1 MRRFLI
7 YLSNSHERIFK
18 AILIFTSVVI
28 IASLLPHRVR
38 YKFDVKI
45 GKVWQHEDLAAPF
58 DFPIFKDPDSLQ
70 AERSRVVAGVFPYYV
85 VDTVVFAKSLQAF
98 NTSIENALLTEDE
111 KMRIAEAGEE
121 ILVQIYSR
129 GIIRLPES
137 EPLDDDARISLV
149 REKYVFTRRVDDF
162 LTTESALNFLDE
174 QAGILDEREAG
185 ILKELLA
192 PGLEPNIF
200 FDRSLTE
207 ELRQLAVN
215 QVLPTRGMI
224 PEGELIIAKGQV
236 VNQEKYALLQSLRLA
251 TGQQEPDKAT
261 SREIY
266 LGQLL
271 VVAIALSLLMVF
283 LALLRKDIF
292 ANNRKIMLML
302 LMIVLIVAAYTGT
315 MKMQELSN
323 YVIPLCIL
331 PIVLRVFFDTRLAL
345 FTHVITVLIL
355 GSVAP
360 NGYEFAF
367 MQIIAG
373 MVTIFSITNLRKR
386 AHLFIAA
393 GMIFMAY
400 LLTYTALTI
409 IQEGTIMN
417 LEFSVITWLAGNVL
431 LTLFSYPLVFI
442 FEKVFGLTSDI
453 SLMEL
458 TDSNSPLLRELSVK
472 APGTFQH
479 SLQVANLAE
488 AAAYSIGANT
498 LLVRVGALYHDIGK
512 MEMPLYF
519 IENQSTGI
527 NPHDD
532 LSFEESASIII
543 SHVIRGIE
551 KARKHKLP
559 DLVIDFIRTHHGTS
573 MVQYFYQSFLKNYP
587 EQMVDE
593 DDFRYPGPLPFN
605 RETAVL
611 MMADSVEAA
620 SRSLTKPDAD
630 SISHLV
636 DHIIDDQISQQQ
648 FVNSDITFRDIS
660 TIKKIL
666 KKMLRSMYHVRV
678 EYPGK

>member
-1 MRRFLI
+1 MFL
-7 YLSNSHERIFK
+7 S
-18 AILIFTSVVI
+18 AVVI
-28 IASLLPHRVR
+28 IAALLPHRIR

-45 GKVWQHEDLAAPF
+45 GKVWQNEDLTAPF
-58 DFPIFKDPDSLQ
+58 DFPVFKDPDSLK
-70 AERSRVVAGVFPYYV
+70 AERNRVMAGVYPYYV
-85 VDTVVFAKSLQAF
+85 VDTIVFAKALQSF
-98 NTSIENALLTEDE
+98 STGIENAQLTDDE
-111 KMRIAEAGEE
+111 KARVAETGEE
-121 ILVQIYSR
+121 ILVQIYSK
-129 GIIRLPES
+129 GILRLPES
-137 EPLDDDARISLV
+137 EPLDDGARISLV
-149 REKYVFTRRVDDF
+149 RDKYVFTRRVDDF
-162 LTTESALNFLDE
+162 LTSESALEFMDNE
-174 QAGILDEREAG
+174 SAILDEREAAL
-185 ILKELLA
+185 LKELMA
-192 PGLEPNIF
+192 PELEPNIF
-200 FDRSLTE
+200 YDRTLTE
-207 ELRQLAVN
+207 ELRQQAVSE
-215 QVLPTRGMI
+215 VLPTRGMI
-224 PEGELIIAKGQV
+224 PQGELIIAKGQV
-236 VNQEKYALLQSLRLA
+236 VNQEKYVLLESLRQA
-251 TGQQEPDKAT
+251 TGQQEPDRAT
-261 SREIY
+261 TREIY
-266 LGQLL
+266 FGQLL
-271 VVAIALSLLMVF
+271 VVAIVLTLLMVF
-283 LALLRKDIF
+283 LSFLRKDIF
-292 ANNRKIMLML
+292 SNNRKIMLL
-302 LMIVLIVAAYTGT
+302 LLVIVLVVAAYTGT
-315 MKMQELSN
+315 MKMPDLSN
-323 YVIPLCIL
+323 YVVPLCVL

-373 MVTIFSITNLRKR
+373 MVAIFSITNLRKR

-393 GMIFMAY
+393 GMIFLAY
-400 LLTYTALTI
+400 LATYTALTI

-417 LEFSVITWLAGNVL
+417 VEFSVITWLAGNVL

-458 TDSNSPLLRELSVK
+458 TDSNSPLLRDLSVK

-543 SHVIRGIE
+543 SHVIKGIE
-551 KARKHKLP
+551 KARKHQLP

-587 EQMVDE
+587 EKMVDE
-593 DDFRYPGPLPFN
+593 EDFRYPGPLPFN

-630 SISHLV
+630 SISQLV

-648 FVNSDITFRDIS
+648 FINSDITFRDIS

>member
-18 AILIFTSVVI
+18 AILIFASVVI
-28 IASLLPHRVR
+28 IAALLPHRVR

-45 GKVWQHEDLAAPF
+45 GKVWQHDDLTAPF

-85 VDTVVFAKSLQAF
+85 VDTVVFSKALLAF

-111 KMRIAEAGEE
+111 KMRVAEAGEE
-121 ILVQIYSR
+121 ILVQIYSK
-129 GIIRLPES
+129 GILRLPET
-137 EPLDDDARISLV
+137 EPLDNDARISLV

-162 LTTESALNFLDE
+162 LTSESALNFLDE
-174 QAGILDEREAG
+174 QAGILDEGEAG
-185 ILKELLA
+185 VLRELLA
-192 PGLEPNIF
+192 PELEPNIF
-200 FDRSLTE
+200 YDRSLTE
-207 ELRQLAVN
+207 ELRQQAVN

-302 LMIVLIVAAYTGT
+302 LMILLIVAAYTGT

-323 YVIPLCIL
+323 YVIPLCVL

-373 MVTIFSITNLRKR
+373 MVAIFSITNLRKR

-393 GMIFMAY
+393 GMIFIAY

-458 TDSNSPLLRELSVK
+458 SDSNSPLLRELSVR

-498 LLVRVGALYHDIGK
+498 LLVRVGALYHDVGK

-519 IENQSTGI
+519 IENQSTGV

-573 MVQYFYQSFLKNYP
+573 MVQYFYQSFLKNFP
-587 EQMVDE
+587 EQIVDE

-620 SRSLTKPDAD
+620 SRSLAKPDAD
-630 SISHLV
+630 NISQLV
-636 DHIIDDQISQQQ
+636 DHIIDDQIRQGQ
-648 FVNSDITFRDIS
+648 FINADITFRDIS

>member
-18 AILIFTSVVI
+18 AVMFLSAVVI
-28 IASLLPHRVR
+28 IAALLPHRIR

-45 GKVWQHEDLAAPF
+45 GKVWQNEDLTAPF
-58 DFPIFKDPDSLQ
+58 DFPVFKDPDSLK
-70 AERSRVVAGVFPYYV
+70 AERNRVMAGVYPYYV
-85 VDTVVFAKSLQAF
+85 VDTIVFAKALQSF
-98 NTSIENALLTEDE
+98 STGIENAQLTDDE
-111 KMRIAEAGEE
+111 KARVAETGEE
-121 ILVQIYSR
+121 ILVQIYSK
-129 GIIRLPES
+129 GILRLPES
-137 EPLDDDARISLV
+137 EPLDDGARISLV
-149 REKYVFTRRVDDF
+149 RDKYVFTRRVDDF
-162 LTTESALNFLDE
+162 LTSESALEFMDNE
-174 QAGILDEREAG
+174 SAILDEREAAL
-185 ILKELLA
+185 LKELMA
-192 PGLEPNIF
+192 PELEPNIF
-200 FDRSLTE
+200 YDRTLTE
-207 ELRQLAVN
+207 ELRQQAVSE
-215 QVLPTRGMI
+215 VLPTRGMI
-224 PEGELIIAKGQV
+224 PQGELIIAKGQV
-236 VNQEKYALLQSLRLA
+236 VNQEKYVLLESLRQA
-251 TGQQEPDKAT
+251 TGQQEPDRAT
-261 SREIY
+261 TREIY
-266 LGQLL
+266 FGQLL
-271 VVAIALSLLMVF
+271 VVAIVLTLLMVF
-283 LALLRKDIF
+283 LSFLRKDIF
-292 ANNRKIMLML
+292 SNNRKIMLL
-302 LMIVLIVAAYTGT
+302 LLVIVLVVAAYTGT
-315 MKMQELSN
+315 MKMPDLSN
-323 YVIPLCIL
+323 YVVPLCVL

-373 MVTIFSITNLRKR
+373 MVAIFSITNLRKR

-393 GMIFMAY
+393 GMIFLAY
-400 LLTYTALTI
+400 LATYTALTI

-417 LEFSVITWLAGNVL
+417 VEFSVITWLAGNVL

-458 TDSNSPLLRELSVK
+458 TDSNSPLLRDLSVK

-543 SHVIRGIE
+543 SHVIKGIE
-551 KARKHKLP
+551 KARKHQLP

-587 EQMVDE
+587 EKMVDE
-593 DDFRYPGPLPFN
+593 EDFRYPGPLPFN

-630 SISHLV
+630 SISQLV

-648 FVNSDITFRDIS
+648 FINSDITFRDIS